1 MSLSKGDFEE
11 CPCCQ
16 GEGDI
21 EDNECQFCD
30 GYGFLILSSIEYD
43 ETMTNGWDEL
53 DYTTYLTYLRGS
65 KRRFRHYTN
74 EVVIDTEIW
83 ETFFDEPAP
92 PIQYLTIE
100 GFQRQSLLPA

>member
-1 MSLSKGDFEE
+1 MSDDLHNYEE

-30 GYGFLILSSIEYD
+30 GYGFLILFSLEYD
-43 ETMTNGWDEL
+43 NTMTNGWDEL

-65 KRRFRHYTN
+65 KSCFRQHTN
-74 EVVIDTEIW
+74 EVVFDTEIW

-92 PIQYLTIE
+92 EIRYLSIE
-100 GFQRQSLLPA
+100 EFQQIALMPA